1 MAENGSEASDI
12 SQSSDPIKEEDNS
25 STQQERDDQS
35 AGSCDQAGLPRRSS
49 LIKDV
54 AKKRS
59 RKKTVSFSSFP
70 EEKPISKAT
79 DCLSIMEAGSELVK
93 IRSPSRQYNRF
104 FALSE
109 DRSELRWHSSSK
121 KPEKA
126 RISVESIK
134 EVRLGKTTENFRSQN
149 LAMDFPEDC
158 AFSVIFGEAYET
170 LDLVAAT
177 PDEANIWVTG
187 LSYLIGGNRTPEAI
201 ERNQELRD
209 SWLRDMFNKAA
220 GDSLGQLDEFEVM
233 QLVKKLNNGVA
244 STRIRHKFREMTQ
257 PKVQEGSSGRPTLS
271 STEFLELFKE
281 MSTRPEIYFLL
292 VRYSSSEFMTLDDL
306 MIFLEAEQ
314 GMTGVTKEK
323 CLALIQ
329 RYEVSEEGRQKGYLG
344 IDGFTSYLLS
354 TECDIFD
361 PQQRV
366 VCQDMTQPLS
376 HYFIAAS
383 HNTYLTEDQLKGPSS
398 VAAYVS
404 ALQKGCRWVEL
415 DVWDGANDEPI
426 IYHGH
431 TLTSKILFKAAI
443 EAINQH
449 AFETSD
455 FPVIVSIENHCSV
468 EQQKT
473 MAHYIKS
480 VFGDKLHRGPVDRGA
495 GSLPSPHDLQEKI
508 LIKAKKL
515 PDDFDGEEGEVTDED
530 EGCDTDRGKK
540 IKKEGTKRR
549 TLIKELSDLVALC
562 KSVRFLGFNEARQ
575 KQCYWELCSF
585 CESVA
590 DKFANMSPEDFVSHN
605 KKFLSRVYPNPSRVD
620 STNINPQDMWNVGCQ
635 IVALNYQTPGLMIDL
650 YDGKF
655 QMNGSCGYI
664 LKPAIMREEIAYFRP
679 NSFDVIP
686 GVSPQ
691 ILHIK
696 IISGQQFPKPRGSG
710 SKGEVIDPYISVE
723 IFGIPADCREERTK
737 TVPHNGYN
745 PIFDESF
752 EFSVN
757 LPELALVR
765 FVVLDDDFIGDEFI
779 GQYTIPFECLQPGYR
794 HITLLSNTGE
804 TLAPASL
811 FVHVAVTNKRGGGKP
826 TRRGMSVKKSKKS
839 REYTRM
845 KSIGVKTVD
854 EAFRAASQPL
864 REATDL
870 RENIQC
876 ANVGFK
882 ESCGLA
888 SMANLKQCVRALFN
902 RLAKTTEP
910 VSIAVRTE
918 EDVTLLKLE
927 GNPPEVLKKAI
938 AAYTTLVEECK
949 KLWEQAEGV
958 SIRIEE
964 AQVSSM
970 QYHDNL
976 TQLLTKEG
984 VKGRK
989 LTRATE
995 NFAWNIRVMKGQ
1007 REVLSSAKE
1016 ECHDWMRQVF
1026 ETVTSLKQAHEGDI
1040 IEEDE
1045 SR

>member
-1 MAENGSEASDI
+1 
-12 SQSSDPIKEEDNS
+12 
-25 STQQERDDQS
+25 
-35 AGSCDQAGLPRRSS
+35 
-49 LIKDV
+49 
-54 AKKRS
+54 
-59 RKKTVSFSSFP
+59 
-70 EEKPISKAT
+70 
-79 DCLSIMEAGSELVK
+79 
-93 IRSPSRQYNRF
+93 
-104 FALSE
+104 
-109 DRSELRWHSSSK
+109 
-121 KPEKA
+121 
-126 RISVESIK
+126 
-134 EVRLGKTTENFRSQN
+134 
-149 LAMDFPEDC
+149 
-158 AFSVIFGEAYET
+158 
-170 LDLVAAT
+170 
-177 PDEANIWVTG
+177 
-187 LSYLIGGNRTPEAI
+187 
-201 ERNQELRD
+201 
-209 SWLRDMFNKAA
+209 
-220 GDSLGQLDEFEVM
+220 
-233 QLVKKLNNGVA
+233 
-244 STRIRHKFREMTQ
+244 MTQ
-257 PKVQEGSSGRPTLS
+257 PRMYQEPEEARPTLS
-271 STEFLELFKE
+271 SSEFLELFKE

-323 CLALIQ
+323 CLSLIQ

-354 TECDIFD
+354 SECDIFD
-361 PQQRV
+361 NLQRR
-366 VCQDMTQPLS
+366 VCQDMTQSLS

-415 DVWDGANDEPI
+415 DVWDGGNDEPI

-431 TLTSKILFKAAI
+431 TLTSKILFKSAI

-449 AFETSD
+449 AFETSEY
-455 FPVIVSIENHCSV
+455 PVIVSIENHCSID
-468 EQQKT
+468 QQRV

-480 VFGDKLHRGPVDRGA
+480 VFGDKLHSETIDEDL
-495 GSLPSPHDLQEKI
+495 SYLPSPHQLRGKI
-508 LIKAKKL
+508 LIKGKKL
-515 PDDFDGEEGEVTDED
+515 ADDVEGDEGEVTDED
-530 EGCDTDRGKK
+530 EGSDTDRGKK
-540 IKKEGTKRR
+540 IKKDGLKKRP
-549 TLIKELSDLVALC
+549 LIRELSDLVTLC
-562 KSVRFLGFNEARQ
+562 KSIRFPGFNEARQ
-575 KQCYWELCSF
+575 NQRYWELCSF
-585 CESVA
+585 VENTA
-590 DKFANMSPEDFVSHN
+590 EKFANMCPEDFVSHN
-605 KKFLSRVYPNPSRVD
+605 KSFLSRVYPNANRVD
-620 STNINPQDMWNVGCQ
+620 STNLNPQDMWNVGCQ

-655 QMNGSCGYI
+655 QMNGSCGYV

-679 NSFDVIP
+679 NSFDLIP

-710 SKGEVIDPYISVE
+710 SKGDVIDPYISVE

-804 TLAPASL
+804 PLKPASL

-826 TRRGMSVKKSKKS
+826 TKRGMSVKKSKKS

-845 KSIGVKTVD
+845 KPIGVKLVD
-854 EAFRAASQPL
+854 DAFKTALQPL
-864 REATDL
+864 REAIDL

-876 ANVGFK
+876 TMLSFK

-888 SMANLKQCVRALFN
+888 TMANLKQCVRSLFN
-902 RLAKTTEP
+902 RLAKTTEQ
-910 VSIAVRTE
+910 VSIMVEVDGDT
-918 EDVTLLKLE
+918 TLLRLE
-927 GNPPEVLKKAI
+927 GNAPNVLRKAI
-938 AAYTTLVEECK
+938 MAYTTLVEECK
-949 KLWEQAEGV
+949 KLTEQAEGISV
-958 SIRIEE
+958 RIDE
-964 AQVSSM
+964 AHTAGM

-976 TQLLTKEG
+976 TELLTKEG
-984 VKGRK
+984 IKGRK
-989 LTRATE
+989 LTRSTE
-995 NFAWNIRVMKGQ
+995 NFAWNIRVLKGQ
-1007 REVLSSAKE
+1007 KEVILGAKD
-1016 ECHDWMRQVF
+1016 ECQEWMKQVY
-1026 ETVTSLKQAHEGDI
+1026 ETATSLKQSHVGDI
-1040 IEEDE
+1040 QEEDE

>member
-1 MAENGSEASDI
+1 
-12 SQSSDPIKEEDNS
+12 
-25 STQQERDDQS
+25 
-35 AGSCDQAGLPRRSS
+35 
-49 LIKDV
+49 
-54 AKKRS
+54 
-59 RKKTVSFSSFP
+59 
-70 EEKPISKAT
+70 
-79 DCLSIMEAGSELVK
+79 
-93 IRSPSRQYNRF
+93 
-104 FALSE
+104 
-109 DRSELRWHSSSK
+109 
-121 KPEKA
+121 
-126 RISVESIK
+126 
-134 EVRLGKTTENFRSQN
+134 
-149 LAMDFPEDC
+149 
-158 AFSVIFGEAYET
+158 
-170 LDLVAAT
+170 
-177 PDEANIWVTG
+177 
-187 LSYLIGGNRTPEAI
+187 
-201 ERNQELRD
+201 
-209 SWLRDMFNKAA
+209 
-220 GDSLGQLDEFEVM
+220 
-233 QLVKKLNNGVA
+233 
-244 STRIRHKFREMTQ
+244 MTQ
-257 PKVQEGSSGRPTLS
+257 PRMYQEAGEARPTLS
-271 STEFLELFKE
+271 SSEFLELFKE

-323 CLALIQ
+323 CLSLIQ
-329 RYEVSEEGRQKGYLG
+329 RYEVSEEGRQRGYLG

-354 TECDIFD
+354 SECDIFD
-361 PQQRV
+361 HQQRR
-366 VCQDMTQPLS
+366 VCQDMTQSLS

-449 AFETSD
+449 AFETSEY
-455 FPVIVSIENHCSV
+455 PVIVSIENHCSP
-468 EQQKT
+468 EQQRT
-473 MAHYIKS
+473 MAHYITS
-480 VFGDKLHRGPVDRGA
+480 VFGDKLHTERIDEDL
-495 GSLPSPHDLQEKI
+495 SYLPSPHDLQGKI
-508 LIKAKKL
+508 LIKGKRL
-515 PDDFDGEEGEVTDED
+515 PDDHEGDEGEVTDED
-530 EGCDTDRGKK
+530 EGSDTDRGKK
-540 IKKEGTKRR
+540 IKKSRFFSFRRPDDPDLRVKRLR
-549 TLIKELSDLVALC
+549 DKLTLNQIMASIAKDGVKKRALIRELSDLVTLC

-575 KQCYWELCSF
+575 DQRYWEICSF
-585 CESVA
+585 VENTA
-590 DKFANMSPEDFVSHN
+590 EKFANMCPEDYVSHN
-605 KKFLSRVYPNPSRVD
+605 KRYLSRVYPNPNRVD
-620 STNINPQDMWNVGCQ
+620 STNLNPQDMWNVGCQ

-655 QMNGSCGYI
+655 LMNGSCGYV

-723 IFGIPADCREERTK
+723 IFGIPADCKEERTK

-804 TLAPASL
+804 PLKPASL

-826 TRRGMSVKKSKKS
+826 TKRGMSVKKSKKS

-845 KSIGVKTVD
+845 KPIGVKAVD
-854 EAFRAASQPL
+854 DAFKTAFQPL
-864 REATDL
+864 REAIDL

-876 ANVGFK
+876 AMIGFK

-888 SMANLKQCVRALFN
+888 SMANLKQCVRSLFN

-910 VSIAVRTE
+910 VSLMVEMEGDSTVLR
-918 EDVTLLKLE
+918 LE
-927 GNPPEVLKKAI
+927 GNTPNVLRKAI
-938 AAYTTLVEECK
+938 TAYTALVEECK
-949 KLWEQAEGV
+949 KLTEQAEGISV
-958 SIRIEE
+958 RLDE
-964 AQVSSM
+964 AHTAGM

-976 TQLLTKEG
+976 TELLSKEG
-984 VKGRK
+984 IKGRK
-989 LTRATE
+989 LTRSTE
-995 NFAWNIRVMKGQ
+995 NFSWNIRVLKGQ
-1007 REVLSSAKE
+1007 KEIIMSAKD
-1016 ECHDWMRQVF
+1016 ECQEWMKQVY
-1026 ETVTSLKQAHEGDI
+1026 ETATSLKQAHEGDI
-1040 IEEDE
+1040 QEDEDE